1 MIKSHGP
8 GSRGLHIVGNFY
20 PLEDGHKA
28 AGFPELRKGDI
39 VRRLPRHISS
49 QPTLFIIGEQTGP
62 DSRLVIETRG
72 TVLNFDAPTFA
83 KQSLA
88 FATGLTALRDAEA
101 ALANAKTPG
110 HRNRAQARVNRL
122 NEAVEYASLPNSI
135 YYVGKDG
142 HLYSSTVPLAPGR
155 KMLPTDE
162 VAFIKQTLLRYLEP
176 VVVKDVDVT
185 SQALDAILDKGLTD
199 VDAFVSE
206 LYPSDDA
213 AQAAREADK
222 ILDSAAL
229 FQYIRG
235 VGEESATI
243 GEYLDGYLCDAALV
257 RERSI
262 AFGTDKIIVSNYERS
277 MNMGEACARLSG
289 VALTTME
296 ALQLHFLVEDALVGK
311 YTTSQTTHSAYY
323 DVGDYL
329 QLFEGYSIESSGS
342 SVTLAYGK
350 YSSVGAFPISYDA
363 CDFGKL
369 RDAFRKA
376 LVNAYK
382 FVFDRTNPLLFTWAN
397 IGSIYL
403 EPAVKG

>member
-1 MIKSHGP
+1 MIKSHGH

-28 AGFPELRKGDI
+28 TGFPELRKADI
-39 VRRLPRHISS
+39 TRRLPRHISS
-49 QPTLFIIGEQTGP
+49 QPTLYVVGKQSGP
-62 DSRLVIETRG
+62 DSRLVIETKG
-72 TVLNFDAPTFA
+72 AVLNFDAPTFA
-83 KQSLA
+83 KQTVA
-88 FATGLTALRDAEA
+88 FATGTTALRDAEA

-110 HRNRAQARVNRL
+110 HRNRAQARVDRL
-122 NEAVEYASLPNSI
+122 NEAAEYASLPNSI
-135 YYVGKDG
+135 YYIGKDG

-155 KMLPTDE
+155 KTLAADE
-162 VAFIKQTLLRYLEP
+162 IAFIKQTLLQHLEP
-176 VVVKDVDVT
+176 VVVKNVDVT

-206 LYPSDDA
+206 LYPVDDA

-257 RERSI
+257 RERAL

-277 MNMGEACARLSG
+277 MNMGESCARLSG
-289 VALTTME
+289 VVLTPVE
-296 ALQLHFLVEDALVGK
+296 ALQLHFLVEDALIGK
-311 YTTSQTTHSAYY
+311 YTVSQTTHAAYY

-329 QLFEGYSIESSGS
+329 QLFEGYSITAAASN
-342 SVTLAYGK
+342 VTLTYGK
-350 YSSVGAFPISYDA
+350 YSSVGAFPVSYDG

-369 RDAFRKA
+369 RDAFRRA
-376 LVNAYK
+376 MVNAYK
-382 FVFDRTNPLLFTWAN
+382 FMFDRTNPLLFTWAN

-403 EPAVKG
+403 EPAIKG